1 VKVMLAGSHN
11 TGISASHNVYVT
23 LYSIEV

>member
-23 LYSIEV
+23 LLLH